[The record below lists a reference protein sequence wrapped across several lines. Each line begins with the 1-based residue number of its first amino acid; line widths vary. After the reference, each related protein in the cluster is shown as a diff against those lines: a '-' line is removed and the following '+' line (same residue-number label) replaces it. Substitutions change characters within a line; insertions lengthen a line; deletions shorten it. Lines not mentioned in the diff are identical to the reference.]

1 MLQQLVNYLSAIQLS
16 EFVQG
21 SMMRKVDTKSLNFS
35 LLLLDCATL
44 CRYKGNTSTPPHF
57 IELNRNCANDN
68 TIRMKNSVSG
78 SDTHNMGQVPVLPI
92 VPAKQNPHYLI
103 FKSF

>member
-1 MLQQLVNYLSAIQLS
+1 MRLDSALKISRPQYIS
-16 EFVQG
+16 
-21 SMMRKVDTKSLNFS
+21 
-35 LLLLDCATL
+35 A
-44 CRYKGNTSTPPHF
+44 
-57 IELNRNCANDN
+57 ELNQKCANDN

-78 SDTHNMGQVPVLPI
+78 SDTHSMGQVPVLPV